1 MKKID
6 DIYNNL
12 DTIPGCDRQT
22 DIQTDRHPAT
32 AYTRYAYASRSNE
45 YAWHVS
51 VETTVFT
58 YYYSVVV
65 DVTSSL
71 MMTS

>member
-1 MKKID
+1 MWGLSAVATLPPYEGCSKSFATSHDNVKK
-6 DIYNNL
+6 
-12 DTIPGCDRQT
+12 
-22 DIQTDRHPAT
+22 
-32 AYTRYAYASRSNE
+32 E

-58 YYYSVVV
+58 YYNSVVV